1 FRKEEEEG
9 VPGEFGKVCHIKKQ
23 RRKRQK
29 LLIIDLFFDF
39 AKNTTLH
46 GLRYITEVGLT
57 VIEKVFW
64 VLTFLASVI
73 LCFMLIERVWH
84 KWWYSPV
91 IVSFNEKMVPVGEV
105 PFPSITICPQ
115 WKCKTS
121 AYNYTDKQI
130 KHRWGKPKNMSE
142 IDDET
147 YSNERILLEDAY
159 LIAPKLDEA
168 MYSCR
173 WRGTYSSCKRY
184 FTEVLTREGVCFN
197 FNALAYKDIFKTE
210 SIQHDYKYLN
220 STTPINKWDIIS
232 GYTTSENVTEK
243 KKEYPRRGRENGAN
257 PDLEIMLL
265 EDSADIDDSCN
276 SLSNGWKIYL
286 QHPADLPQSSLY
298 YYAAIAKQVTSLAL
312 KFSILNTSE
321 SLINYKPEQRQCYF
335 PKDRDLKYFAMYTPD
350 NCQLECLSLYTYEK
364 CKCVWFHMPH
374 NNGSEICTASQQTC
388 VENAQDE
395 LASNNLKYGKCNCLP
410 SCDSVHYDA
419 EILKTEFDLQKYNN
433 SIKMIHNRT
442 LQDNRRY
449 SRLEIYFKEPRFV
462 SMRRSELFGL
472 TDFLANCGGLLGL
485 FLGFSFL
492 SFVEIFY
499 FCTLRLWC
507 TLKNDMKNEKKKLKE
522 SVYKK

>member
-1 FRKEEEEG
+1 MEKEEEEG

-29 LLIIDLFFDF
+29 LLIIELFLDF

-64 VLTFLASVI
+64 VLTFLASVV
-73 LCFMLIERVWH
+73 LCFILIERVWH

-91 IVSFNEKMVPVGEV
+91 IVSFNEKLVPVGEV

-121 AYNYTDKQI
+121 AYNYTDRRI
-130 KHRWGKPKNMSE
+130 KYRRGRPKNMSE
-142 IDDET
+142 ID
-147 YSNERILLEDAY
+147 NEIFDKEKIMLEDAY
-159 LIAPKLDEA
+159 LVCEKFSWPILTQRRTKTNKSLVDNIIRMAPKLKET
-168 MYSCR
+168 MYTCR
-173 WRGTYSSCKRY
+173 WRGSFVSCNQY

-197 FNALAYKDIFKTE
+197 FNALSYNDIFKIK
-210 SIQHDYKYLN
+210 SIQSDYKYLN

-232 GYTTSENVTEK
+232 GYTTTSENVTEK
-243 KKEYPRRGRENGAN
+243 TKEYPRRGRENGAH
-257 PDLEIMLL
+257 PDLEILLL

-335 PKDRDLKYFAMYTPD
+335 PKDRNLKYFATYTPD

-374 NNGSEICTASQQTC
+374 DNGSEICTAQQQIC
-388 VENAQDE
+388 VERAQ
-395 LASNNLKYGKCNCLP
+395 GKFN
-410 SCDSVHYDA
+410 
-419 EILKTEFDLQKYNN
+419 
-433 SIKMIHNRT
+433 
-442 LQDNRRY
+442 
-449 SRLEIYFKEPRFV
+449 
-462 SMRRSELFGL
+462 
-472 TDFLANCGGLLGL
+472 
-485 FLGFSFL
+485 
-492 SFVEIFY
+492 
-499 FCTLRLWC
+499 
-507 TLKNDMKNEKKKLKE
+507 
-522 SVYKK
+522 